1 MTQRVNIIK
10 HVSQMILS
18 LGVKS
23 VRMDDVAGELG
34 MSKRTLYEMFGDKE
48 ELLYESLAY
57 LIDERCRDL
66 SQKTKDCENM
76 FEVLLISVHETCG
89 NGFSSEME
97 RRLTHNLKK
106 FYPAVYDRI
115 RCRHSQKGVEN
126 LKYALDKCNEDGLL
140 DPNADIEL
148 MAQMFL
154 LTVGNFLTDS
164 NITLPDNVSREE
176 AFAVMA
182 INFLRGMAS
191 VKGLQV
197 IDQTLARQSHSKSRV
212 QKESS
217 EN

>member
-1 MTQRVNIIK
+1 MTQREDIIK

-23 VRMDDVAGELG
+23 VRMDDVASELG
-34 MSKRTLYEMFGDKE
+34 MSKRTLYGMFGDKE

-57 LIDERCRDL
+57 LIDERCHDL
-66 SQKTKDCENM
+66 SQKTKVCENM
-76 FEVLLISVHETCG
+76 FEVLLISVQETCG
-89 NGFSSEME
+89 NGFASEME

-106 FYPAVYDRI
+106 FYPTVYERI
-115 RCRHSQKGVEN
+115 RCRHSQKGLEN
-126 LKYALDKCNEDGLL
+126 LKYALDKCNEEGLL

-154 LTVGNFLTDS
+154 LTVGMFLSDS
-164 NITLPDNVSREE
+164 SVILPEKVSREE
-176 AFAVMA
+176 AFAVMS

-197 IDQTLARQSHSKSRV
+197 IDQTLARNPHRK
-212 QKESS
+212 
-217 EN
+217 